1 MFVCLFEAK
10 AQLRNLPTHSI
21 VSWSRA
27 EAHSVT
33 LEKKLFRHF
42 SKLWSHFALRC
53 RVAVLTLVAK
63 KILGIHLPQIPMRT
77 INTLFNSHLH
87 YVNILQDDCT
97 ITYYTGRFASTGIRT
112 LDHLT
117 RVFLPDHCIPFRALN
132 LPEFPPLVARVLCG
146 S

>member
-1 MFVCLFEAK
+1 M
-10 AQLRNLPTHSI
+10 
-21 VSWSRA
+21 SWSRA

-77 INTLFNSHLH
+77 INTLINLH
-87 YVNILQDDCT
+87 SMFIFYNMTAQLHTILADLPAPGFEPLT
-97 ITYYTGRFASTGIRT
+97 I
-112 LDHLT
+112 
-117 RVFLPDHCIPFRALN
+117 
-132 LPEFPPLVARVLCG
+132 
-146 S
+146 